1 MNYKLFNLIFS
12 ENNKTECVNCYN
24 LAELQVCSEY
34 VKNNPECKLISMQ
47 IDQRYT
53 VKNPTT

>member
-12 ENNKTECVNCYN
+12 ENNKTVSVNCYN

-34 VKNNPECKLISMQ
+34 MKNHPGCKLISMQ
-47 IDQRYT
+47 IEQR
-53 VKNPTT
+53 